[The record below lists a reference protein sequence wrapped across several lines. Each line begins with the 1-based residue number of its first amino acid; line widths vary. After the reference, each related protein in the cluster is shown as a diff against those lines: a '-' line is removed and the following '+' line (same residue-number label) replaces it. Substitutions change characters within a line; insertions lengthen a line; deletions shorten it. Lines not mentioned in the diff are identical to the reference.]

1 MVNGA
6 QILEALASL
15 ESEKSISKEVAIE
28 GIKEGFQKAYER
40 FFDTEA
46 VVKTEINEQTGSINL
61 FQELMVVAT
70 DDEIEDD
77 WLEIVLEDALKINK
91 EAKVGDKVYKQIDFD
106 EEFSRVAV
114 GQVRQIFQQKIRA
127 TERAMIYEKFIQLE
141 GEIVRGK
148 IVGMN
153 DQGTSYILDIDGVHT
168 SLWNQKT
175 INREEFVVNELVD
188 VLLEEVARENKYS
201 QLVVSRVA
209 PKFLAKLV
217 EKEVSEVAQG
227 LVEVMSVSREP
238 GKRAKIAVLSH
249 DEDVEPIGAIVG
261 VKGSRINNISKELR
275 GEKIDVVKWDDE
287 IIPFIINA
295 MAPVKVIS
303 VNEVEGEFDIVVP
316 NQQLSLAIG
325 KGGMAAKLVANL
337 LKRRINIYS
346 LENAITDNMDVLWN
360 GNITEEEVNNPDFIN
375 EVNKRKIN
383 SQTVKP
389 EYHKNSFRNAQ
400 ANNEEE
406 LMSFQAEVEEEYN
419 QVEELIEETN
429 AVVEENKDL
438 ESIQSELESFND
450 ILNDEDEEDFEEDEY
465 EDLYDQE

>member
-6 QILEALASL
+6 QILEALVSL
-15 ESEKSISKEVAIE
+15 ESEKSISKDIAIE

-46 VVKTEINEQTGSINL
+46 VVKTEVNEQTGSINL

-77 WLEIVLEDALKINK
+77 WLEISLEAALKINK
-91 EAKVGDKVYKQIDFD
+91 EVKAGDKVYKPIDFD

-127 TERAMIYEKFIQLE
+127 TERAMIYEKFIPLE
-141 GEIVRGK
+141 GEIVKGK

-175 INREEFVVNELVD
+175 INRETFVVNELVD

-201 QLVVSRVA
+201 QLVVTRVA

-217 EKEVSEVAQG
+217 EKEVTEVAQG
-227 LVEVMSVSREP
+227 IVEVMSVSREP

-249 DEDVEPIGAIVG
+249 DSDVEPIGAIVG
-261 VKGSRINNISKELR
+261 VKGSRINNISNELR
-275 GEKIDVVKWDDE
+275 GEKIDVVKWNDDIHE
-287 IIPFIINA
+287 FIINA

-346 LENAITDNMDVLWN
+346 LENAIADNMDVLWN
-360 GNITEEEVNNPDFIN
+360 GNITEEETNNPDFIN
-375 EVNKRKIN
+375 EVNQRKN
-383 SQTVKP
+383 KTQTVKP
-389 EYHKNSFRNAQ
+389 SYNNSFRNAQ
-400 ANNEEE
+400 TDNKEE

-429 AVVEENKDL
+429 QAVEEVKDL
-438 ESIQSELESFND
+438 ESIQSELESFNE
-450 ILNDEDEEDFEEDEY
+450 ILNEEFEDDYEEDEY
-465 EDLYDQE
+465 EDLYDED